1 MRHQSA
7 LEAGFQ
13 MPAEWAL
20 HSRCWMAWPTREAIW
35 GEHLEAAMQ
44 GYARTARA
52 IAEFEPVTMLTPA
65 AFTDSAA
72 ESCGPEIEI
81 ISWDLDDS
89 WMRDFGPNFLKKGD
103 ELAVSVFHFNA
114 WGRKYRKYRKDAALG
129 HRMAEAMAIPCFTS
143 ALFMEG
149 GGICTDGEGTLLT
162 TEQCILNDNRNPGL
176 SKAEA
181 EHELCHALGVKKVIW
196 LPGDPHDDETDGHV
210 DGLACFVRPGVVLA
224 ELDPNP
230 DSERHGILMKNVQ
243 ALEQATDARGR
254 KLEIHFIEEASEVDA
269 AGDRFCRSYINFYIA
284 NGGIVMP
291 AYGIPA
297 DERARTVVA
306 SCFPGRKIVQVDI
319 MGVAT
324 GGGGI
329 HCITQQQ
336 PA

>member
-1 MRHQSA
+1 M
-7 LEAGFQ
+7 
-13 MPAEWAL
+13 
-20 HSRCWMAWPTREAIW
+20 
-35 GEHLEAAMQ
+35 
-44 GYARTARA
+44 
-52 IAEFEPVTMLTPA
+52 
-65 AFTDSAA
+65 
-72 ESCGPEIEI
+72 
-81 ISWDLDDS
+81 
-89 WMRDFGPNFLKKGD
+89 N
-103 ELAVSVFHFNA
+103 
-114 WGRKYRKYRKDAALG
+114 
-129 HRMAEAMAIPCFTS
+129 
-143 ALFMEG
+143 
-149 GGICTDGEGTLLT
+149 GICHVFPQAAAGWIEVDATPIRTRSRLPHADGMGSAQPLL
-162 TEQCILNDNRNPGL
+162 
-176 SKAEA
+176 
-181 EHELCHALGVKKVIW
+181 
-196 LPGDPHDDETDGHV
+196 
-210 DGLACFVRPGVVLA
+210 DGLACFVQPGVVLA

-254 KLEIHFIEEASEVDA
+254 KLEIHFIKEASEVDA

-291 AYGIPA
+291 AYGIPS